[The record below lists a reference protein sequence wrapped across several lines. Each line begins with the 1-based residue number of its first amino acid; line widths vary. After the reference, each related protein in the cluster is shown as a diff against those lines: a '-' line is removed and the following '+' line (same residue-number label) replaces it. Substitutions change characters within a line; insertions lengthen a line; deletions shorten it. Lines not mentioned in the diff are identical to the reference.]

1 METNELELF
10 NQIKQGDKLAFEILF
25 RSYYKSLCVFSY
37 RIVKDTVI
45 AEELAQDILYQVWDK
60 RETMV
65 FNTSL
70 KSYLFKAAH
79 NNSLKFIRHK
89 KIVQEHESYV
99 KNSADSGIQQPDNY
113 AETGEI
119 MHIISQTLHQVPE
132 KTQEIFKL
140 NRYEG
145 LKYHE
150 IAEKLGISIKTVEAH
165 MTSMLRLF
173 RENLKDYLVVLF
185 IFILYRIG

>member
-1 METNELELF
+1 
-10 NQIKQGDKLAFEILF
+10 
-25 RSYYKSLCVFSY
+25 
-37 RIVKDTVI
+37 
-45 AEELAQDILYQVWDK
+45 
-60 RETMV
+60 
-65 FNTSL
+65 
-70 KSYLFKAAH
+70 
-79 NNSLKFIRHK
+79 
-89 KIVQEHESYV
+89 
-99 KNSADSGIQQPDNY
+99 
-113 AETGEI
+113 